1 MGVLISK
8 MLFEEPLTNVKSCL
22 FKPPILL
29 VLWISDKSVLF
40 RYLSR
45 EKGVF
50 EIIMTDY
57 E

>member
-8 MLFEEPLTNVKSCL
+8 MLFEGPLTNVKSCL